1 MIVLEERLK
10 ELFALLPEIQINSQV
25 SKQPIFSWGRK
36 EELNRYI
43 ETYKSDSYPLIWLL
57 QPQSETHNRLAKRVT
72 QNVILILATL
82 ETRDELFNQQ
92 RWQGSYKSVLNP
104 LAEYVIQ
111 ALENSSITRLE
122 DSTNITILKE
132 PNYSESDKNGAIDKW
147 DALRIE
153 CEVEFNDN
161 CLNTIKWI

>member
-10 ELFALLPEIQINSQV
+10 ELFDLLPEIQIKSQLSRKPV
-25 SKQPIFSWGRK
+25 FSWGRK

-43 ETYKSDSYPLIWLL
+43 ETEKSDSYPLIWLL

-82 ETRDELFNQQ
+82 ETRKDLFNQQ
-92 RWQGSYKSVLNP
+92 RWQGSYKNVLNP

-111 ALENSSITRLE
+111 ALENSSITRLQ

-132 PNYSESDKNGAIDKW
+132 PNYSDSGKNGTIDEW